1 LSLRGKAEAISLFQI
16 AFFRAL
22 NLTKMVEKEVEL
34 VNEVGLHIRPA
45 SMLVEVANKFKSDVW
60 IEKDGQEANG
70 KSIMSILLLCAE
82 KGSKVNIKA
91 EGPDATQAVEALVRV
106 VKDKFGEE

>member
-1 LSLRGKAEAISLFQI
+1 MRGKAEAISLFQI

-22 NLTKMVEKEVEL
+22 DLIKMVEKKVEL

-45 SMLVEVANKFKSDVW
+45 SMLVETANKFKSNVW

-106 VKDKFGEE
+106 VKDRFGEE

>member
-1 LSLRGKAEAISLFQI
+1 
-16 AFFRAL
+16 
-22 NLTKMVEKEVEL
+22 MVEKEVEI

-45 SMLVEVANKFKSDVW
+45 SMLVEVANEFKSEVW

-70 KSIMSILLLCAE
+70 KSIMSILLLCVE

-91 EGPDATQAVEALVRV
+91 EGSDATQAVEALVRV
-106 VKDKFGEE
+106 VKDRFGEE

>member
-1 LSLRGKAEAISLFQI
+1 
-16 AFFRAL
+16 
-22 NLTKMVEKEVEL
+22 MVEKEVEL

-45 SMLVEVANKFKSDVW
+45 SMLVEAANGFKSNVW

-82 KGSKVNIKA
+82 KGSKLNIKS
-91 EGPDATQAVEALVRV
+91 EGPDATKAVEALVRA
-106 VKDKFGEE
+106 VKDRFGEE

>member
-1 LSLRGKAEAISLFQI
+1 MRGKAEAISLFQI
-16 AFFRAL
+16 VFFRGL
-22 NLTKMVEKEVEL
+22 NLRKMIEEKVEI

-45 SMLVEVANKFKSDVW
+45 SMLVEAAKKFKADVW

-82 KGSKVNIKA
+82 KGSKINIKA
-91 EGPDATQAVEALVRV
+91 EGADAAKAVEALVRV
-106 VKDKFGEE
+106 VKDRFGEE

>member
-1 LSLRGKAEAISLFQI
+1 
-16 AFFRAL
+16 
-22 NLTKMVEKEVEL
+22 MVEKEVEL

-82 KGSKVNIKA
+82 KGS
-91 EGPDATQAVEALVRV
+91 
-106 VKDKFGEE
+106 